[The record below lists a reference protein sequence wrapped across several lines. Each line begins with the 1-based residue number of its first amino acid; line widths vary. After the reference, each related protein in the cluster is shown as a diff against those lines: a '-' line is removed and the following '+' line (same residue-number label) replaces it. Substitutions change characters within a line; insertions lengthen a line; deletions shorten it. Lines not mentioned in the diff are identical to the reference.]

1 MTLNNKKIS
10 NKELASKAIYIEQ
23 KIMKENSGSQ
33 DAIWASYGGFNSI
46 KFNNNKFTVNKIKI
60 TKDNL
65 DELSKNLFLIYT
77 GINKFSNTIEKDKIS
92 NLRSNI
98 KYLSTIYELAK
109 ELEKNIHQ
117 MKNFNF
123 IGSILNEY
131 WNIKKKLSSKVSNVK
146 IDEIYNESLSAG
158 ASGGKIIGSG
168 GGGFLLIYCKKKFH
182 SNLKKRLNKLPI
194 VKFNF
199 VNEGSKI
206 IFKS

>member
-1 MTLNNKKIS
+1 
-10 NKELASKAIYIEQ
+10 
-23 KIMKENSGSQ
+23 
-33 DAIWASYGGFNSI
+33 
-46 KFNNNKFTVNKIKI
+46 
-60 TKDNL
+60 
-65 DELSKNLFLIYT
+65 
-77 GINKFSNTIEKDKIS
+77 
-92 NLRSNI
+92 
-98 KYLSTIYELAK
+98 
-109 ELEKNIHQ
+109 
-117 MKNFNF
+117 MKNFNY

-146 IDEIYNESLSAG
+146 IDEIYNECLSAG

>member
-1 MTLNNKKIS
+1 
-10 NKELASKAIYIEQ
+10 
-23 KIMKENSGSQ
+23 
-33 DAIWASYGGFNSI
+33 
-46 KFNNNKFTVNKIKI
+46 
-60 TKDNL
+60 
-65 DELSKNLFLIYT
+65 
-77 GINKFSNTIEKDKIS
+77 
-92 NLRSNI
+92 
-98 KYLSTIYELAK
+98 
-109 ELEKNIHQ
+109 
-117 MKNFNF
+117 MKNFNY

-182 SNLKKRLNKLPI
+182 SRLKKRLNKLPI